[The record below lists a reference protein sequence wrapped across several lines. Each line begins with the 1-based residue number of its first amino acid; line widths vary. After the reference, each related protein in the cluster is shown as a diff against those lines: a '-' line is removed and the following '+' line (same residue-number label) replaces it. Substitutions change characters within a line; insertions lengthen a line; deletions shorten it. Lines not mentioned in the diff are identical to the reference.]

1 MKKSVIVIIIAAMV
15 FITTFIWIFSGS
27 GPVKPME
34 LVNLGVIVIVV
45 LFALFFGY
53 KRLSSARKGEPTEDE
68 LSKKV
73 MQKTSSLSYYIS
85 IYLWLAL
92 MYFSEK
98 LNYEAH
104 TIIGAGILGM
114 AIVFA
119 VCWLVFNFRGI
130 RNE

>member
-1 MKKSVIVIIIAAMV
+1 MCDLVVITY
-15 FITTFIWIFSGS
+15 FFLFLFLSGS
-27 GPVKPME
+27 VKPME

-53 KRLSSARKGEPTEDE
+53 KRLSSARKGEPIEDE

-73 MQKTSSLSYYIS
+73 MQKTASLSYYIS
-85 IYLWLAL
+85 LYLWLAL

-119 VCWLVFNFRGI
+119 VCWIVFNFRGI

>member
-1 MKKSVIVIIIAAMV
+1 MKKSVIVFIIAALV

-34 LVNLGVIVIVV
+34 LVNSGVIVIVV

>member
-1 MKKSVIVIIIAAMV
+1 MKKSVIVFIIAALV
-15 FITTFIWIFSGS
+15 LITALIWIFSGS
-27 GPVKPME
+27 GSVKPME

-53 KRLSSARKGEPTEDE
+53 KRLSSARKGEPIEDE

-85 IYLWLAL
+85 LYLWLAL

-119 VCWLVFNFRGI
+119 VCWIVFNFRGI